1 MLIAQ
6 HEETLMQPFIRGYAE
21 LAILLMELTKK
32 NTPFMWEKKHTK
44 ALDHLIQKVMTPSM
58 LACLDPEQQ
67 FSLEVDA
74 LS

>member
-1 MLIAQ
+1 
-6 HEETLMQPFIRGYAE
+6 
-21 LAILLMELTKK
+21 MELTKK
-32 NTPFMWEKKHTK
+32 NTPFIWEKKHTK
-44 ALDHLIQKVMTPSM
+44 ALDHLIQKVMTPPM